1 MGPGTAAVTV
11 TVPLADT
18 SLFIAIEQGRVLRAS
33 PPPRYHVSVITASE
47 LRLGV
52 LSAPDSETGAARLRT
67 LMTALEADPLVVD
80 EAVADAWAALRAQL
94 RERRRRI
101 PRNDSWI
108 AATAIAHGL
117 PVATQDDDYD
127 EVPGLEVVTL

>member
-1 MGPGTAAVTV
+1 MTA
-11 TVPLADT
+11 PLADT
-18 SLFIAIEQGRVLRAS
+18 SLFIAVEQRRVLRAS
-33 PPPRYHVSVITASE
+33 PPPRYHVSVITVGE

-52 LSAPDSETGAARLRT
+52 LSAPDPETGATRLRT
-67 LMTALEADPLVVD
+67 LITALGADPLVVN

-94 RERRRRI
+94 RERGRRM
-101 PRNDSWI
+101 PLNDSWI

-127 EVPGLEVVTL
+127 EIPGLEVIKL